1 MLKMIHDYMYSRV
14 RLGAHAEKECKDITS
29 FV

>member
-1 MLKMIHDYMYSRV
+1 MTIIHDYMYSRV